1 VIGHPI
7 GHSLSPQMHNA
18 ALAEMAKADRSFS
31 GWHYYAFDVDPADLK
46 AAIDRLGEL
55 GFRGIN
61 LTVPHKVLAVNLVA
75 DLDRNAS
82 EAGAVNTLIR
92 EGSTWE
98 GTNTDGY
105 GLATGIKEEL
115 GIDLAGTPVVILGAG
130 GAARAAAAECL
141 RSGCSQLW
149 IVNRTRAKTDALIAQ
164 ITPLAKRIHVRALD
178 AGQRAGGLAAGAL
191 VINATSV
198 GLRAGEPAPAD
209 LSSFP
214 GLSAVYDMIYNPPDT
229 QLQSQ
234 ARALEVRCAN
244 GLGMLVH
251 QGAKSL
257 EFWTAVPAPETAP
270 TMRAAAA
277 KALGS

>member
-1 VIGHPI
+1 
-7 GHSLSPQMHNA
+7 MHNA
-18 ALAEMAKADRSFS
+18 ALAAMANADRGFS
-31 GWHYYAFDVDPADLK
+31 EWRYHAFDIDPADLK
-46 AAIDRLGEL
+46 AALDRLGAL

-61 LTVPHKVLAVNLVA
+61 LTVPHKVLAVGMVPS
-75 DLDRNAS
+75 LDGKAR

-92 EGSTWE
+92 DGDTWR

-105 GLATGIKEEL
+105 GLATAIHEEL
-115 GIDLAGTPVVILGAG
+115 KMGLAGAPVVILGAG

-141 RSGCSQLW
+141 RAGCAQLW
-149 IVNRTRAKTDALIAQ
+149 VVNRTRAKTDSLLAQ
-164 ITPLAKRIHVRALD
+164 IAPLAKRIPVTALD
-178 AGQRAGGLAAGAL
+178 AGRRADGLAGGAL

-209 LSSFP
+209 LAAFP

-229 QLQSQ
+229 RLLGQ
-234 ARALEVRCAN
+234 ARALGVRCAN

-257 EFWTAVPAPETAP
+257 EFWTGTPAPETAP

-277 KALGS
+277 KALGY